1 LTEVFP
7 DEELAVRWP
16 RLYGE
21 RLKRQGWFDTPV

>member
-7 DEELAVRWP
+7 DEELAVRWAS
-16 RLYGE
+16 LYGE